1 MKIFLAIAGGGTGCP
16 EPFRRIKE
24 NADIFS
30 VGGESRHWVHT
41 ASPRKENGEIDENI
55 SRWEHDISA
64 VRCPEP
70 DRGGL

>member
-30 VGGESRHWVHT
+30 GGGVKTLGSHGF
-41 ASPRKENGEIDENI
+41 AMQRK
-55 SRWEHDISA
+55 W
-64 VRCPEP
+64 
-70 DRGGL
+70 